1 MTTTAVYSLVVTMVS
16 SDGEKR
22 EISYDAFS
30 VGDASS
36 KYELT
41 LGTPDSPAD
50 FFVLDS
56 FSTSNGAKFSA
67 KDADNDDE
75 LAEACADLYDGPGW

>member
-1 MTTTAVYSLVVTMVS
+1 MTSTAVYSLVVSMVS

-50 FFVLDS
+50 SFVLDS

-67 KDADNDDE
+67 KDADNDKHAYHC
-75 LAEACADLYDGPGW
+75 AERYTGAWW